1 MEWKEQRDSDHTL
14 AFAEAQRWLEDVTGI
29 RFGNKDFRSALE
41 NGALLNELVNK
52 IKPGTCKKTNRL
64 STPIAGLD
72 NINVF
77 LKGCQKLGLKEAQ
90 LFHPGDLQDLSTR
103 VTVKREETQRR
114 LKNVLITIYWLGRR
128 AQSEPQYNG
137 PYLNLKAF
145 EGLLGQTLTKA
156 LEESSSLKRSGRDSG
171 YCDIWCAER
180 SESPIVR
187 HRRDDSFDSLDS
199 FGSKSFT
206 SLSSEVTLKG
216 SSEGG
221 GSDIES
227 EFLNGKMMDG
237 HKDDLSVRRFNLT
250 EPKPVDAFNKFL
262 PSKSKP
268 IVYLPAPLRKKRL
281 ERNEDNRR
289 SWASPAFT
297 EADGS
302 FSSTATV
309 KSAQEGSVAY
319 GVAANDASTGDVG
332 GALLEFL
339 YDYPASESES
349 DNEGRDPDLVLDDLA
364 HRKFGAPVGFTR
376 QKLQLQPRNPPEQSL
391 RAVPPTRT
399 VPVLSE
405 ETKKSG
411 SQRQLSDINV
421 VSGDSAGLSQPPWD
435 ESSSD
440 EDKEAIPDLEK
451 DDLYT
456 RKLSPILPGTGVAF
470 DRFLPKHWTRE
481 EAERWKRIQLGS
493 QSRPWYKQLQYI
505 RRKSP
510 KLEEDLESDACLF
523 TSNTRDN
530 TEQTQEHSTADY
542 SRVDSCLSI
551 QTVESAVAISGGSAE
566 DGTCNLYEQSPFPQR
581 QTLYANSTNSE
592 LADFSVPRPKLNP
605 AAGPRIVM
613 RKQNSFLTPRNHLA
627 KHEEEDQDLEPN
639 LENDDMFIR
648 KTAAFHPNLDLTHLF
663 SDGCRSLELNDS
675 VERIVTQKRRDK
687 NVIPDPEKDDVI
699 IRREL
704 HSQAKKLVPSGAP
717 DKYIPVPFPEP
728 WTLPEW
734 LCSKFLCL
742 PEKNLSSKEEMIE
755 KKCESASPHPEKDD
769 MLARRIALS
778 QTSEKGHPSNFAPGS
793 CSEEDMKKWEN
804 IREASRLR
812 HKKRRLIE
820 RLLEKS
826 ADIDLGSKS
835 LGDLTDEEQPKD
847 TSTSIRYEEL
857 QKIRTSLKEQDKV
870 WQDDLAKWKNRRK
883 SFTSDLQR
891 KKSEREEIEK
901 ITTGESRTKPFS
913 QMKKERELREEG
925 SYGAN
930 RPTEYTKLYS
940 SDEDV
945 FGEEKKPLKHLH
957 ESSSTVASNTPYTN
971 LSKSET
977 VSSVPALQAS
987 QPQTASEL
995 KSTTNNM
1002 SDKQRF
1008 LPSYIHHTTELKTKQ
1023 SQVSNSLPRNYQ
1035 KTDVSRFAPRPYGT
1049 QYNRISSLPRTYT
1062 GDEALK
1068 YNGDV
1073 NGSKQFQLPV
1083 NTGSFSKPL
1092 EERSWRSLSKPMEEQ
1107 TLQIKPFLKQ
1117 EVEAPTRSSLY
1128 SKLDEDSQSQAS
1140 SVMSSNEEEEE
1151 EERSHVLQP
1160 YATSSSVT
1168 SYFTKAGS
1176 LPTSTVTTA
1185 AMQQCL
1191 YSDTRVVISQKPNS
1205 SRDFGFTTDWSTR
1218 GATVDSVEPGGA
1230 AEHCQLKVDDE
1241 IIAICG
1247 KKVADMDRQTWFE
1260 TMDNAVEK
1268 GNLVMDV
1275 RRYEES
1281 STSEMK
1287 YTIFADPDVSE
1298 GVEGT
1303 HKMSQSFN
1311 PFIDV
1316 DGSERLN
1323 GKLPENSY
1331 TSTQKV
1337 SEPLSLKNNKKRSQF
1352 FESQGSAEFACKSLI
1367 YLCGG
1372 SEPAMTDLQVPSIS
1386 VSSRWSWNHEEE
1398 RKRQELWQKE
1408 QDRLLQEKYQREQ
1421 EKLKEEWKR
1430 AQEEA
1435 EQEGSKY
1442 YEEEQK
1448 ILQDINSPQSSL
1460 NYVNEPGVY
1469 QSSRNWATSWNEQNE
1484 EQECRKIKEEEER
1497 QQREE
1502 VERLE
1507 FEEQRRQD
1515 ILRLREEKE
1524 QQEEADRREK
1534 ERKRQEER
1542 ERKLQRLLEE
1552 EKLEEKK
1559 LLEERRLLE
1568 QERLEK
1574 KRREEEARWAAAE
1587 RAKSIPQQW
1596 VKSKSTS
1603 GLDDDYDSVQ
1613 SHDINVRP
1621 VSGVAYWLLEEE
1633 KQRRKSGRTQDTSR
1647 AQLEIERLKILNQMK
1662 YADPTR
1668 GDIKTKVS
1676 DSAWIKNNSEQ
1687 QPSYQKELLLS
1698 DSEQERQRI
1707 LQEMRK
1713 RAPYL
1718 SDECWIRQRSAS
1730 VVNKNTLVNSGSL
1743 RRGESLDNLDA
1754 PKTHYWG
1761 STSSESE
1768 SNRHRISTS
1777 TRPSEHSPSST
1788 LPPPSTRS
1796 VKRGSWSPAPSMAP
1810 SAGPNQ
1816 FEEGNRSISGKKIC
1830 SYCDCPLGKGAAMI
1844 IETLGLCYHLQ
1855 CFKCISCS
1863 TDLGG
1868 TEAGAEVR
1876 VRNHK
1881 LYCNACY
1888 LHIKAGQ
1895 TVTM

>member
-302 FSSTATV
+302 FS
-309 KSAQEGSVAY
+309 
-319 GVAANDASTGDVG
+319 
-332 GALLEFL
+332 
-339 YDYPASESES
+339 
-349 DNEGRDPDLVLDDLA
+349 
-364 HRKFGAPVGFTR
+364 
-376 QKLQLQPRNPPEQSL
+376 
-391 RAVPPTRT
+391 
-399 VPVLSE
+399 
-405 ETKKSG
+405 
-411 SQRQLSDINV
+411 
-421 VSGDSAGLSQPPWD
+421 
-435 ESSSD
+435 
-440 EDKEAIPDLEK
+440 
-451 DDLYT
+451 
-456 RKLSPILPGTGVAF
+456 
-470 DRFLPKHWTRE
+470 
-481 EAERWKRIQLGS
+481 
-493 QSRPWYKQLQYI
+493 
-505 RRKSP
+505 
-510 KLEEDLESDACLF
+510 
-523 TSNTRDN
+523 
-530 TEQTQEHSTADY
+530 
-542 SRVDSCLSI
+542 
-551 QTVESAVAISGGSAE
+551 
-566 DGTCNLYEQSPFPQR
+566 
-581 QTLYANSTNSE
+581 
-592 LADFSVPRPKLNP
+592 
-605 AAGPRIVM
+605 
-613 RKQNSFLTPRNHLA
+613 
-627 KHEEEDQDLEPN
+627 
-639 LENDDMFIR
+639 
-648 KTAAFHPNLDLTHLF
+648 
-663 SDGCRSLELNDS
+663 
-675 VERIVTQKRRDK
+675 
-687 NVIPDPEKDDVI
+687 
-699 IRREL
+699 
-704 HSQAKKLVPSGAP
+704 
-717 DKYIPVPFPEP
+717 
-728 WTLPEW
+728 
-734 LCSKFLCL
+734 
-742 PEKNLSSKEEMIE
+742 
-755 KKCESASPHPEKDD
+755 
-769 MLARRIALS
+769 
-778 QTSEKGHPSNFAPGS
+778 
-793 CSEEDMKKWEN
+793 
-804 IREASRLR
+804 
-812 HKKRRLIE
+812 

-1352 FESQGSAEFACKSLI
+1352 FESQG
-1367 YLCGG
+1367 G

>member
-302 FSSTATV
+302 FS
-309 KSAQEGSVAY
+309 
-319 GVAANDASTGDVG
+319 
-332 GALLEFL
+332 
-339 YDYPASESES
+339 
-349 DNEGRDPDLVLDDLA
+349 
-364 HRKFGAPVGFTR
+364 
-376 QKLQLQPRNPPEQSL
+376 
-391 RAVPPTRT
+391 
-399 VPVLSE
+399 
-405 ETKKSG
+405 
-411 SQRQLSDINV
+411 
-421 VSGDSAGLSQPPWD
+421 
-435 ESSSD
+435 
-440 EDKEAIPDLEK
+440 
-451 DDLYT
+451 
-456 RKLSPILPGTGVAF
+456 
-470 DRFLPKHWTRE
+470 
-481 EAERWKRIQLGS
+481 
-493 QSRPWYKQLQYI
+493 
-505 RRKSP
+505 
-510 KLEEDLESDACLF
+510 
-523 TSNTRDN
+523 
-530 TEQTQEHSTADY
+530 
-542 SRVDSCLSI
+542 
-551 QTVESAVAISGGSAE
+551 
-566 DGTCNLYEQSPFPQR
+566 SPFPQR

-1352 FESQGSAEFACKSLI
+1352 FESQG
-1367 YLCGG
+1367 G